1 MTLVMYILAC
11 SSLALVMYV
20 YIAYPLLLFCLQYVV
35 PGKKIRKDPDSRPF
49 VTLIISCFNEEK
61 VIEEKLKNSL
71 ALEYPP
77 DRLEII
83 VVSDASTDR
92 TDEIVRSFSSE
103 RVRLIRQNER
113 LGKTSGLNLAV
124 AEARGEVLVFS
135 DANAM
140 YEPDALLHLV
150 AYFADET
157 VGYVVGEARYKDP
170 GATAAGKSE
179 GVYWRYEIALKT
191 MESNLHSIVGGDG
204 AIYAIRRELYEE
216 LLVTD
221 INDFVNPLQII
232 ARGYRGIYAPQAICW
247 EDASGVFS
255 KEFNRKVRIVNRA
268 FSGLFRVKEVLNPFR
283 SGIFALEII
292 SHKLLRW
299 LVPFFLLCFLG
310 SSLILAWQGVTAFQY
325 VCWLALLFCWL
336 AYGGYLFSKSG
347 RTLPLFHYPYYFI
360 LVNLASFIGVIRSL
374 RGNVQATWNPSRLG
388 GTEIEKVNS
397 GRLIIH
403 AGTWFSFFAAVS
415 CVMEPVNIPY
425 WQAKLVW
432 LLTLSV
438 LLYVYFGY
446 PLVLAILGKIFPH
459 PIKRDEEYIPE
470 VALLIC
476 AYNEE
481 EVIEEKIRNC
491 FELDYPPE
499 KIKFIIASDGSEDG
513 TREIVNRY
521 TGDGIIFYDYPE
533 RQGKIGAI
541 LSTVPKIGSEVILF
555 SDANTMCAPD
565 AVRKLMRNFA
575 DPTVGGVSADVVL
588 TNDETTY
595 GEPESLY
602 YRYERWIQEAE
613 SRIGSIIGADGG
625 MYAIRRELFI
635 APSSNIIL
643 DDFVISMNVALQ
655 GFRLVYEGEARGYEK
670 NVNSCYVEFLKK
682 SRVVAGAVQAIKQ
695 EEGTPDPGMGL
706 LFFCYISHKFLRWHV
721 PVFLIVLLLL
731 TIYLYWVTANLFI
744 VLILA
749 IQILFCFLALLGGL
763 IPGRV
768 KLPILYVPFYF
779 CLVNGAALYGLY
791 KGWLNRQPTKWRVF
805 SRRAN

>member
-1 MTLVMYILAC
+1 MTLAMYILAC

-20 YIAYPLLLFCLQYVV
+20 YVGYPVLLFCLQYVV

-49 VTLIISCFNEEK
+49 VTLIISCFNEEN

-71 ALEYPP
+71 ALEYPI

-92 TDEIVRSFSSE
+92 TDEIVRSFSSR
-103 RVRLIRQNER
+103 RVRLIRQKER

-157 VGYVVGEARYKDP
+157 VGYVVGEARYKDAE
-170 GATAAGKSE
+170 ATAAGKSE
-179 GVYWRYEIALKT
+179 RVYWRYEIALKT
-191 MESNLHSIVGGDG
+191 MESKLHSIVGGDG
-204 AIYAIRRELYEE
+204 AIYAIRREQYEE

-221 INDFVNPLQII
+221 INDFVNPLQIV
-232 ARGYRGIYAPQAICW
+232 ARGYRGVYAPKAICW

-255 KEFNRKVRIVNRA
+255 KEFSRKIRIVNRA

-283 SGIFALEII
+283 TGIFALEII

-299 LVPFFLLCFLG
+299 LVPFSLLCFLG
-310 SSLILAWQGVTAFQY
+310 ASLVLAWEGQTVFQY
-325 VCWLALLFCWL
+325 VCWLVLLFCWL

-347 RTLPLFHYPYYFI
+347 WTLPVFHYPYYFI
-360 LVNLASFIGVIRSL
+360 LVNLASLIGVIRSI
-374 RGNVQATWNPSRLG
+374 RGNVQTTWNPSRLG
-388 GTEIEKVNS
+388 GSKTKKVNL

-403 AGTWFSFFAAVS
+403 AGAWFSFFAAVS
-415 CVMEPVNIPY
+415 WVMEPVNIPY
-425 WQAKLVW
+425 WQAKVVW
-432 LLTLSV
+432 FLTLSV

-446 PLVLAILGKIFPH
+446 PLVLAILGKIFPR

-481 EVIEEKIRNC
+481 EVIDEKIRNC
-491 FELDYPPE
+491 FELDYPSD
-499 KIKFIIASDGSEDG
+499 KIKVIVASDGSEDG

-521 TGDGIIFYDYPE
+521 TGDGVIFYDYSE

-541 LSTVPKIGSEVILF
+541 LSTVPKIHSEIILF
-555 SDANTMCAPD
+555 SDANTMYAPD
-565 AVRKLMRNFA
+565 AVRKLIRNFA
-575 DPTVGGVSADVVL
+575 DPAVGSVSADVVL

-595 GEPESLY
+595 GAPESLY

-625 MYAIRRELFI
+625 MYAIRRELFV

-655 GFRLVYEGEARGYEK
+655 GYRLVYEGEARGYER

-682 SRVVAGAVQAIKQ
+682 SRVVAGAVQAIRQ
-695 EEGTPDPGMGL
+695 GEGIPEPGMGL

-721 PVFLIVLLLL
+721 PLFLILLLL
-731 TIYLYWVTANLFI
+731 LAGYIYWVTANLFMG
-744 VLILA
+744 LA
-749 IQILFCFLALLGGL
+749 LAVQLFFYLLALLGW
-763 IPGRV
+763 IIRGRV
-768 KLPILYVPFYF
+768 NLPILYVPFYF

-805 SRRAN
+805 SRVAN

>member
-11 SSLALVMYV
+11 SSLLLVMYV
-20 YIAYPLLLFCLQYVV
+20 YVGYPFLLFCLQYVV
-35 PGKKIRKDPDSRPF
+35 PEKKIRQDPDARPF

-71 ALEYPP
+71 ALKYPTNL
-77 DRLEII
+77 LEII
-83 VVSDASTDR
+83 VVSDASTDQ
-92 TDEIVRSFSSE
+92 TDKIVRSFSSE
-103 RVRLIRQNER
+103 QVRLIRQNER

-124 AEARGEVLVFS
+124 SEARGEILVFS

-170 GATAAGKSE
+170 EATAAGKSE

-191 MESNLHSIVGGDG
+191 MESKLHSIVGGDG
-204 AIYAIRRELYEE
+204 AIYAIRRELYKE
-216 LLVTD
+216 LLATD

-232 ARGYRGIYAPQAICW
+232 AKGYRGIYAPWAICW

-283 SGIFALEII
+283 TGIFALEII

-310 SSLILAWQGVTAFQY
+310 SSLVLAWQGITVFQY
-325 VCWLALLFCWL
+325 VCWLGLLFCWL
-336 AYGGYLFSKSG
+336 AYGGFLFSKSG

-360 LVNLASFIGVIRSL
+360 LVNLASLIGVIRSL
-374 RGNVQATWNPSRLG
+374 RGNVQSTWNPPRLG
-388 GTEIEKVNS
+388 DSSKRKVNF

-403 AGTWFSFFAAVS
+403 AGAWSSFFIAVF
-415 CVMEPVNIPY
+415 CIMEPVDIPY
-425 WQAKLVW
+425 WQAKLAW
-432 LLTLSV
+432 ILSLTV

-446 PLVLAILGKIFPH
+446 PLVLALLGKICPR
-459 PIKRDEEYIPE
+459 PVKRDEEYMPE

-481 EVIEEKIRNC
+481 EVIEDKIRNC
-491 FELDYPPE
+491 FELDYPTE

-521 TGDGIIFYDYPE
+521 TGDGVIFYDYPE

-541 LSTVPKIGSEVILF
+541 LATVPKIRSDIILF
-555 SDANTMCAPD
+555 SDANTMYAPD

-625 MYAIRRELFI
+625 MYAIRRELFA

-655 GFRLVYEGEARGYEK
+655 GFRLVYEGESRGYEK
-670 NVNSCYVEFLKK
+670 NVNSCYIEFLKK

-695 EEGTPDPGMGL
+695 GEGVPGPGKGL

-721 PVFLIVLLLL
+721 PLFLIVLFLL
-731 TIYLYWVTANLFI
+731 TGYIYWVTATMFMGLVLAGQLLFY
-744 VLILA
+744 
-749 IQILFCFLALLGGL
+749 FLALLGGI

-791 KGWLNRQPTKWRVF
+791 KGWFNRQPTKWRMF
-805 SRRAN
+805 SRRAD